1 MYTDEV
7 RTPHA
12 LKTRYYASLNE
23 IKCRVTT
30 SGRRSL
36 SNNNNSNHFSAT
48 ASTTGKNG
56 AKEASKMQLKS
67 SPQMCTSTTVC
78 TPPPKRLQKVRNPF
92 EGALTERLHLPLI
105 ASPSLFQCRS
115 RTPQLSST
123 QFEWDIEEVSQLK
136 PADVE
141 PHETQFHDSPDAEQ
155 ESKAQLAISAFFK
168 ESHIVPSPVDCPLR
182 KQRIIL
188 NEIAQNDNTPISN
201 RSKPRSRDS
210 EVQTELSLPPVLPK
224 ALEEALRPY
233 LQSHLA
239 GSSRRL
245 KSGSGLDLFNSS
257 MRRKLFDLKNVIVL
271 GEMEQERQ
279 QSTEDEDQHL
289 QMVGSSPQAK
299 QTIFA
304 GRLSDSPREG
314 SNSFGCL
321 SPIRN
326 LCGLHPGTP
335 DDGNGPCSARKRK
348 QLLHELVDLPSPIAP
363 SEHLSRRFQRIASN
377 NQSSSSVEHVTLSEL
392 TGTGRVAC
400 KFTPDR
406 SSSPMALEY
415 STDSSINQRVS
426 RLRVNSARQLPV
438 KSLIEQDE
446 MPDYETDQEEVEEE
460 DADGMQLSQLSTHSF
475 NCSSS
480 NSDTPR
486 GHRRHRSANRKNL
499 SQSFSANL
507 LDESD
512 KQEEEQQQQAPQAD
526 LDKEPEQAA
535 PRIGLYRT
543 DSGFNET
550 HTNTSNFAF
559 SQELPTSTN
568 YDCNSM
574 DVSMV
579 CCSTPST
586 RS

>member
-7 RTPHA
+7 RTPQA

-23 IKCRVTT
+23 LKCRVTA
-30 SGRRSL
+30 SGRRSSSSIS
-36 SNNNNSNHFSAT
+36 SNNFTAAASAT
-48 ASTTGKNG
+48 PSNG
-56 AKEASKMQLKS
+56 AKPSKSKS
-67 SPQMCTSTTVC
+67 SPQMCTTVC

-92 EGALTERLHLPLI
+92 EGALAERLHLPLI

-115 RTPQLSST
+115 GTPQLSST

-141 PHETQFHDSPDAEQ
+141 PHETQFHDSPDPEQ

-182 KQRIIL
+182 KQRIII
-188 NEIAQNDNTPISN
+188 NEINDNTPISN
-201 RSKPRSRDS
+201 KTKPRSRNC
-210 EVQTELSLPPVLPK
+210 EVQTELTLPPVLPK

-233 LQSHLA
+233 LQPHLA
-239 GSSRRL
+239 GMQL
-245 KSGSGLDLFNSS
+245 NKSGSGGDVFNSS
-257 MRRKLFDLKNVIVL
+257 MRRKLFDLQNIIVL
-271 GEMEQERQ
+271 GEMDPQQLQQPPLPPDEQ
-279 QSTEDEDQHL
+279 HA

-299 QTIFA
+299 QTMFA
-304 GRLSDSPREG
+304 GRLSDSTGEG
-314 SNSFGCL
+314 SSSFGCL

-326 LCGLHPGTP
+326 LCGLPPGTP
-335 DDGNGPCSARKRK
+335 DDGNGPGSSRRRK
-348 QLLHELVDLPSPIAP
+348 QLLHDLVELPSPIPP
-363 SEHLSRRFQRIASN
+363 SEHLSRRLHK
-377 NQSSSSVEHVTLSEL
+377 SSTSSEHVTLSEL
-392 TGTGRVAC
+392 TGTGRAAC

-426 RLRVNSARQLPV
+426 RLRVNSAQQLPNTSILEEV
-438 KSLIEQDE
+438 KLVLAERDDDE
-446 MPDYETDQEEVEEE
+446 AAAVDAEPDFETDE
-460 DADGMQLSQLSTHSF
+460 DEDGDGDGDGMQLSQLSTHSF
-475 NCSSS
+475 NCSS

-499 SQSFSANL
+499 SQSFGANL
-507 LDESD
+507 LDDGEQLD
-512 KQEEEQQQQAPQAD
+512 EPQIEEYVAPQAEGSV
-526 LDKEPEQAA
+526 EP
-535 PRIGLYRT
+535 PRIGFYRT

-550 HTNTSNFAF
+550 SSTSNFAC
-559 SQELPTSTN
+559 SQELPSGSHYECTSL
-568 YDCNSM
+568 

>member
-7 RTPHA
+7 RTPQA
-12 LKTRYYASLNE
+12 LRARYYASFNE
-23 IKCRVTT
+23 ITRRVTT
-30 SGRRSL
+30 SGRRS
-36 SNNNNSNHFSAT
+36 STNNNCLSTAT
-48 ASTTGKNG
+48 ATATPTNG
-56 AKEASKMQLKS
+56 AKQQKS
-67 SPQMCTSTTVC
+67 RNSPQMCTIVC
-78 TPPPKRLQKVRNPF
+78 TPPPKRLHKVRNPF
-92 EGALTERLHLPLI
+92 EGALTDRLHLPLI

-141 PHETQFHDSPDAEQ
+141 PHETQFHDSPDPEQ

-188 NEIAQNDNTPISN
+188 HEHDDNTPISN
-201 RSKPRSRDS
+201 KTKLRSRDC
-210 EVQTELSLPPVLPK
+210 EVQTELTLPPVLPQ

-233 LQSHLA
+233 FQPHLA
-239 GSSRRL
+239 ASRVI
-245 KSGSGLDLFNSS
+245 KSSGSGSVDMFNSS
-257 MRRKLFDLKNVIVL
+257 MRRKLFDLQNIIVL
-271 GEMEQERQ
+271 GELEQLQNSAAE
-279 QSTEDEDQHL
+279 EHA
-289 QMVGSSPQAK
+289 QMVGSSPQRK
-299 QTIFA
+299 QTLFA
-304 GRLSDSPREG
+304 GRLSDSAGEG
-314 SNSFGCL
+314 SSSFGCL

-326 LCGLHPGTP
+326 LCGLPPGTP
-335 DDGNGPCSARKRK
+335 DDGNGDGKRR
-348 QLLHELVDLPSPIAP
+348 QLLHELIDLPSPIAP
-363 SEHLSRRFQRIASN
+363 SEHLSKRQQRSISC
-377 NQSSSSVEHVTLSEL
+377 SSSQNNATISEL
-392 TGTGRVAC
+392 TC

-426 RLRVNSARQLPV
+426 RLHVNSARQLPSA
-438 KSLIEQDE
+438 SLIEEQAEQEDE
-446 MPDYETDQEEVEEE
+446 TETDGAELETDTEEEEGDQEE
-460 DADGMQLSQLSTHSF
+460 DGMQLSQLSTVSF

-486 GHRRHRSANRKNL
+486 GHRRRRSANRKNL
-499 SQSFSANL
+499 SQSFIINP
-507 LDESD
+507 LDGG
-512 KQEEEQQQQAPQAD
+512 EEIELEAGEQVH
-526 LDKEPEQAA
+526 EMEIVTETNTAA
-535 PRIGLYRT
+535 TGQRVGFYRT

-550 HTNTSNFAF
+550 SSTSHFAC
-559 SQELPTSTN
+559 SQETSL
-568 YDCNSM
+568 